1 VKLRENMSKLVPQ
14 CAVDLRGMLNQ
25 PRVQRNQF
33 LAMISA
39 AGGGFQTGI
48 PFDAK
53 LYCDSFG
60 A

>member
-1 VKLRENMSKLVPQ
+1 MSKFVPQ
-14 CAVDLRGMLNQ
+14 CAVDLRGMFNQ

-39 AGGGFQTGI
+39 AGGRFETGI

-53 LYCDSFG
+53 FCCDSFG